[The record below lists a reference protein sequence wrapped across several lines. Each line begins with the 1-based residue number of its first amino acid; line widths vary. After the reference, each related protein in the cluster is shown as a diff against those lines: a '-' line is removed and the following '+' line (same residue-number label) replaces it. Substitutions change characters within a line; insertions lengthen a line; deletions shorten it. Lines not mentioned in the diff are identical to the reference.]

1 MHSNAHASTW
11 TAQSAQVMLMAS
23 MSSQPSNPFKPG
35 PPPGGG
41 NPGTAGS
48 STPATPNVNPYKP
61 GVSSAQA
68 PSASRGQ
75 GGDVLAELVHSQRL
89 ISQQSQ
95 ELTDLRLRLS
105 RRSHQMSVLQHVAE
119 ILAATP
125 KVAQVASVLQE
136 VFIQEFNAK
145 TCVVWILEDGGS
157 SYIPQVGHGMPR
169 SVWSKLQLPA
179 PNPFPDAPTVLFQYQ
194 WLDATT
200 LRGPLEVLKGSGETG
215 AFFVPFEH
223 QLLLMGF
230 AIMSLDASHR
240 MDEDQEILT
249 VLQRQ
254 VAVSIYNAWLFR
266 DLGEQRD
273 ALRLK
278 TGELQKAN
286 AALMEADRFKS
297 EFLALTSHEL
307 RTPLT
312 GILGFTRLVLD
323 GLYEDEDEMRRMLSD
338 SYASG
343 RHLLD
348 LLNDILDLA
357 KIEAGRMQM
366 HLEPWSI
373 HVLME
378 EIKPIAQAYPR
389 KPTTDL
395 VWPEGL
401 QGLPEVLVDPG
412 RLRQVLLNV
421 LSNAIKFT
429 KEGRVQ
435 VLVERG
441 IGQLNI
447 QVVDT
452 GIGVAPDAQA
462 RLFQKFVQAEGGH
475 AREFGGTGL
484 GLVIC
489 KHLMEMMGGTISLFS
504 EGMGKGTTMSLTVPI
519 A

>member
-1 MHSNAHASTW
+1 MTLGIL
-11 TAQSAQVMLMAS
+11 VGS
-23 MSSQPSNPFKPG
+23 MSPTPTNPY
-35 PPPGGG
+35 
-41 NPGTAGS
+41 NPGAQPGAGAGS
-48 STPATPNVNPYKP
+48 SGAQDPAKPAQTGVNPYKP
-61 GVSSAQA
+61 GVQPSQPSSPA
-68 PSASRGQ
+68 RGQ
-75 GGDVLAELVHSQRL
+75 GGDVLAELVKSQRL
-89 ISQQSQ
+89 ISQQNQ
-95 ELTDLRLRLS
+95 ELTDLRTRLG

-125 KVAQVASVLQE
+125 KVTQVASVLQD
-136 VFIQEFNAK
+136 VFVQEFNAK

-157 SYIPQVGHGMPR
+157 CYQPQVGHGLPR
-169 SVWSKLQLPA
+169 STWSRLQLPA
-179 PNPFPDAPTVLFQYQ
+179 PNPFPDAPTVLFQHQ
-194 WLDATT
+194 WLDAST
-200 LRGPLEVLKGSGETG
+200 LRGPLEILKGTGDSG

-230 AIMSLDASHR
+230 AIMSLDTSHR
-240 MDEDQEILT
+240 LNEDQEILT

-278 TGELQKAN
+278 TGELEKAN
-286 AALMEADRFKS
+286 SALLEADRFKS

-357 KIEAGRMQM
+357 KIEAGRMQI
-366 HLEPWSI
+366 HAEPWSL
-373 HVLME
+373 HVLVE
-378 EIKPIAQAYPR
+378 EVKPIAQAYPR
-389 KPTTDL
+389 KPGTEL
-395 VWPEGL
+395 VWPENL
-401 QGLPEVLVDPG
+401 ASLPDVLVDPG

-429 KEGRVQ
+429 KEGSVRVH
-435 VLVERG
+435 VERG
-441 IGQLNI
+441 FGQVSI
-447 QVVDT
+447 QVIDT
-452 GIGVAPDAQA
+452 GIGIAPEAQA

-475 AREFGGTGL
+475 SREYGGTGL

-489 KHLMEMMGGTISLFS
+489 KHLMEMMGGSISLQS
-504 EGMGKGTTMSLTVPI
+504 EGMGHGTTMTLSVPI